1 MKHGRD
7 PARDI
12 IFSDILPEA
21 FRLEFTNQET
31 VQRIDLRKDQGSNF
45 EKSA

>member
-21 FRLEFTNQET
+21 FRLE
-31 VQRIDLRKDQGSNF
+31 LY
-45 EKSA
+45 